1 MKLRKNQEF
10 ESIRK
15 IINNNNQYIFIKTN
29 NKNIF
34 ELNKFI
40 FNILERDDPKYRKK
54 YSNYLYQKLNK

>member
-40 FNILERDDPKYRKK
+40 FNILERDDPKYRK
-54 YSNYLYQKLNK
+54 

>member
-40 FNILERDDPKYRKK
+40 FNILERDNPKYRKK
-54 YSNYLYQKLNK
+54 IFKLFISKIK

>member
-15 IINNNNQYIFIKTN
+15 IINNNNNQYIFIKTN

-40 FNILERDDPKYRKK
+40 FNILERDDPKYRK
-54 YSNYLYQKLNK
+54 